1 VRDRTL
7 VGSLVGDIQR
17 LASEFF
23 VCSFKH
29 VGRKLN
35 GAAHILARSSELSK
49 CNLSF
54 DVIPDCI
61 RDVLCSDIV

>member
-7 VGSLVGDIQR
+7 VGSLVGDIKR
-17 LASEFF
+17 LASEFSD
-23 VCSFKH
+23 CSFKH

-35 GAAHILARSSELSK
+35 GAEHILARSSELSK

-61 RDVLCSDIV
+61 RDVLCSDVG